1 MIGKP
6 FINEVLSNA
15 IELYLKYKD
24 KSEDPIFQSFL
35 VVTIRTLVFLYGEL
49 DILNPYITQNE
60 HNMGGF
66 DNNLTKFGFSKDKLA
81 DFKEQYVLF
90 YEAEKKQS
98 KPNIPFIKIEKY
110 LIDMFFCKKKMM
122 NLDENNYNEFKSLL
136 YLKENS
142 NPYFQK
148 TIEQYIENDNELS
161 LYFES
166 KEFESQHNF
175 VLEKVKRNT
184 LISDAYTLLGYS
196 KEQIENLP
204 DTDLQAVNNQVYKF
218 FMVDSSLANKDD
230 LLLKAVNYY
239 KRYGNRITTGNGY
252 VDFLLFASVFAT
264 AIFLAVLFA
273 FNYL

>member
-24 KSEDPIFQSFL
+24 KPDDPIFQSFL
-35 VVTIRTLVFLYGEL
+35 VVTIRTLVFIYGEL

-66 DNNLTKFGFSKDKLA
+66 DNNLTKFGFSKEKLA
-81 DFKEQYVLF
+81 DFKKQFVLF
-90 YEAEKKQS
+90 QEEEKKQK
-98 KPNIPFIKIEKY
+98 KPNTAFMQIEKY
-110 LIDMFFCKKKMM
+110 LIDMYFFKKKAMSL
-122 NLDENNYNEFKSLL
+122 NEENDKAFKNLL
-136 YLKENS
+136 YLKD
-142 NPYFQK
+142 NPNVDFQK
-148 TIEQYIENDNELS
+148 TLELFVVNKDELS
-161 LYFES
+161 FYLKS

-175 VLEKVKRNT
+175 VLEKVKRST
-184 LISDAYTLLGYS
+184 LIPDAYTLLGYS

-204 DTDLQAVNNQVYKF
+204 DLDLQAVNHQVYKF
-218 FMVDSSLANKDD
+218 FMVDSSLANKDE

-252 VDFLLFASVFAT
+252 VDFLLFASILAT

>member
-24 KSEDPIFQSFL
+24 KPDDPIFQSFL
-35 VVTIRTLVFLYGEL
+35 VVTIRTLVFIYGEL

-66 DNNLTKFGFSKDKLA
+66 DNNLTKFGFSKEKLA
-81 DFKEQYVLF
+81 DFKKQFVLF
-90 YEAEKKQS
+90 QEEEKKQK
-98 KPNIPFIKIEKY
+98 KPNTAFMQIEKY
-110 LIDMFFCKKKMM
+110 LIDMYFFKKKAMSL
-122 NLDENNYNEFKSLL
+122 NEENDKAFKNLL
-136 YLKENS
+136 YLKD
-142 NPYFQK
+142 NPNVDFQK
-148 TIEQYIENDNELS
+148 TLELFVVNKDELS
-161 LYFES
+161 FYLKS

-175 VLEKVKRNT
+175 ELEKVKRNT
-184 LISDAYTLLGYS
+184 LIPDAYTLLGYS

-204 DTDLQAVNNQVYKF
+204 DLDLQAVNHQVYKF
-218 FMVDSSLANKDD
+218 FMVDSSLANKDE

-252 VDFLLFASVFAT
+252 VDFLLFASILAT